1 MACAQSFTI
10 FLFKLSKS
18 QREDHMPVN
27 LILLL
32 PSTALMQGPSISVL
46 CGGAPFLEVG
56 RKPFAHETPFKHP
69 ASLRFGAYN
78 QSNSLKYSSTAELL

>member
-1 MACAQSFTI
+1 
-10 FLFKLSKS
+10 
-18 QREDHMPVN
+18 
-27 LILLL
+27 
-32 PSTALMQGPSISVL
+32 MQGPSISVL